1 MHDRERL
8 SGWQVL
14 TWTTLGVAAGVAV
27 AFGLSEWVGG
37 VNPPRLKRM
46 ARRIKDRRPRPALSA
61 AAAARATT
69 AALLADPYLRD
80 LTLESRAVAVGV
92 VELHGWVPSRETR
105 VHAARVAIAVAGI
118 ERVVNR
124 ILVRGEDDRKP
135 AGHRKTDQSA

>member
-1 MHDRERL
+1 VHDRERL

-14 TWTTLGVAAGVAV
+14 TWTTLGVAAGVTV

-46 ARRIKDRRPRPALSA
+46 ARRIKDPRPRPALSA

-69 AALLADPYLRD
+69 AALLADPQLRD
-80 LTLESRAVAVGV
+80 LTLESRAVALGV
-92 VELHGWVPSRETR
+92 VEL
-105 VHAARVAIAVAGI
+105 ARVAIAVAGI